1 MSKRSLFV
9 DDSSENISK
18 FNVDPKFAQRYKHNK
33 DREALQRAKELGLDD
48 RSYSETSESEDE
60 EADLINPVVSEK
72 FNNLLKM
79 IRNNDSRIKDPNF
92 NPFEDKDFEIENE
105 KKKQSKP
112 VYYKDLIASEVPEDA
127 PIKQEKAA
135 KDDFLAALDNWEA
148 D

>member
-1 MSKRSLFV
+1 
-9 DDSSENISK
+9 
-18 FNVDPKFAQRYKHNK
+18 
-33 DREALQRAKELGLDD
+33 
-48 RSYSETSESEDE
+48 
-60 EADLINPVVSEK
+60 
-72 FNNLLKM
+72 M